1 MTARPYAITMWDF
14 SWLERRWPGAGYEDW
29 DRALGELKE
38 RGYDAVRI
46 DAYPHLM
53 TAGPEDVWHLP
64 PCWTQMAWGAQSPM
78 DVRVGP
84 ELVKFMQKAKAH
96 GIGVALSSWYRKDS
110 RNMRLR
116 IRTPQDQA
124 RIWIDTL
131 RYLEA
136 AGVADDILYVDLCNE
151 FPQLNWAP
159 YLYGRLGGPEIPRT
173 SPRIE
178 TWMRDSI
185 ALCREAFPRF
195 DYTYSFSSQLTDW
208 RPQDVSMLDLLE
220 NHIWMASPEVSE
232 FNQVVGYE
240 FDWFKPD
247 SFDALARH
255 GREEYFSRK
264 DYYDGRL
271 MWRIDENAEWSRV
284 SGKPLVT
291 TECWSI
297 IDYKDWPGLDWD
309 WVMDLNARG
318 VEYAAS
324 KGRWTGIATS
334 NFCGPQF
341 VGMWRDVAWHRRL
354 TDVIHSAP
362 VDDDLSSAAQT
373 AMRLLGR

>member
-1 MTARPYAITMWDF
+1 MSGARPYAITMWDF

-53 TAGPEDVWHLP
+53 TAGPEQTWHLP
-64 PCWTQMAWGAQSPM
+64 PCWTQMSWGAQSPI
-78 DVRVGP
+78 DLRVGP
-84 ELVKFMQKAKAH
+84 ELVEFMGKAATA
-96 GIGVALSSWYRKDS
+96 GIKVALSSWYRKDS

-116 IRTPQDQA
+116 IRTPEDQA
-124 RIWIDTL
+124 RAWIDTL
-131 RYLEA
+131 RYLDA
-136 AGVADDILYVDLCNE
+136 AGVADNIIYLDLCNE

-159 YLYGRLGGPEIPRT
+159 YLYGRLGGAELSRS

-178 TWMRDSI
+178 NWMR
-185 ALCREAFPRF
+185 EAIRLVKEAYPNLPC
-195 DYTYSFSSQLTDW
+195 TYSFASQLTDW
-208 RPQDVSMLDLLE
+208 RSQDASMLDLLE

-232 FNQVVGYE
+232 FNRVVGYE
-240 FDWFKPD
+240 FDWFQPD
-247 SFDALARH
+247 SFDALARN
-255 GREEYFSRK
+255 GKAEYLSRQ

-271 MWRIDENAEWSRV
+271 FWRIDENAEWSRV

-309 WVMDLNARG
+309 WVMDINARA
-318 VEYAAS
+318 VEYVAD
-324 KGRWTGIATS
+324 KGRWIGIATS

-341 VGMWRDVAWHRRL
+341 VGMWRDISWHRRL
-354 TDVIHSAP
+354 TDIIHSGRL
-362 VDDDLSSAAQT
+362 DDDLIGAA
-373 AMRLLGR
+373 